1 MKGLVEIS
9 SKTAVAGKTPVKF
22 VLHQIYND
30 PSEYNLNGISWN
42 RQNTENCM
50 YSIKNMPIVCQF
62 ADDDKSIPFGGHGE
76 MTKKD
81 GNIVF
86 EDSLVVGS
94 FEDAYIDD
102 DIEVNGVKI
111 SGLIGNGFIYNQRFP
126 CLVDYLQEQYDN
138 KSPVE
143 SSVEICAD
151 KSKGNSK
158 IIYEDGWKE
167 KGRVPKEYQ
176 YSGQALCIGVEAADN
191 TAIMVELNN
200 KQKEGSKMPDKTV
213 EINELTYWDLTC
225 LISRAFNKAMNDDDR
240 YRYFYIYAL
249 YPASSRVIMQDDSKI
264 PAVYYLSV
272 YTITGNKVTLSEITE
287 VEADWKPVDS
297 EQAAEIN
304 TKAINLKLKESFE
317 MTDEKLI
324 EMNQKIDDS
333 TKTINTLTTK
343 NVELGD
349 AVVNANKLVEEL
361 NAKIVGLETEL
372 NTCKTERDT
381 LKGEKEASENE
392 AKKAEINTY
401 FTTEISK
408 NGFSDEEI
416 NSLNHFIDEI
426 DLTGLKSAESELCA
440 KKFKEMLSKKEAEV
454 ETNSK
459 EITFIAIHEKEKK
472 VISNENPTFF
482 N

>member
-1 MKGLVEIS
+1 MPEGTLSARTKIKMSALKIS
-9 SKTAVAGKTPVKF
+9 
-22 VLHQIYND
+22 ND
-30 PSEYNLNGISWN
+30 DADNNGNGINWVKDYVN
-42 RQNTENCM
+42 DNKD
-50 YSIKNMPIVCQF
+50 SIIGAPYKVCF
-62 ADDDKSIPFGGHGE
+62 VDDEKTIPSGHGNMDHDSQGNVIFGDSDTVGSIQSVSVE
-76 MTKKD
+76 AVVIDGESCEVLMTEGYLYEQSYPLFVNWLREEIKD
-81 GNIVF
+81 GNVY
-86 EDSLVVGS
+86 GS
-94 FEDAYIDD
+94 
-102 DIEVNGVKI
+102 IEINGK
-111 SGLIGNGFIYNQRFP
+111 
-126 CLVDYLQEQYDN
+126 
-138 KSPVE
+138 
-143 SSVEICAD
+143 A
-151 KSKGNSK
+151 KSKK
-158 IIYEDGWKE
+158 IIYENGGEDASGNPLI
-167 KGRVPKEYQ
+167 GRKPKVFDFT
-176 YSGQALCIGVEAADN
+176 ALAILSDMVEPADQKS
-191 TAIMVELNN
+191 IVVELNN
-200 KQKEGSKMPDKTV
+200 KQKEGSKMPDKSV

-249 YPASSRVIMQDDSKI
+249 YPSSSRIIMQDDSKV

-287 VEADWKPVDS
+287 VEADWKPVGI

-361 NAKIVGLETEL
+361 NLKITGLETEL
-372 NTCKTERDT
+372 NTCKTERDA
-381 LKGEKEASENE
+381 LKGEKEATESE

-416 NSLNHFIDEI
+416 NSLNHFVTEV

-440 KKFKEMLSKKEAEV
+440 KKFKEMLSKKVTDV

-459 EITFIAIHEKEKK
+459 QINFIAIPEKEKK
-472 VISNENPTFF
+472 IVTNEEPIFF
-482 N
+482 KEV